1 MFDNTRVLRHIL
13 NIFHIY
19 CLKIEKNVRIKN
31 FFTARIFHIREL
43 ADVEKGGFSAAF
55 PASCSRG

>member
-1 MFDNTRVLRHIL
+1 MFDNTRILRHIL

-19 CLKIEKNVRIKN
+19 CLKIEKKRSDKK

>member
-1 MFDNTRVLRHIL
+1 MFDNTRILRHIL

-19 CLKIEKNVRIKN
+19 CLKIEKKRSDKK
-31 FFTARIFHIREL
+31 FFYRSDFSYPGTADI
-43 ADVEKGGFSAAF
+43 EKGGFSAAF

>member
-1 MFDNTRVLRHIL
+1 MFNNTRILRHIL

-19 CLKIEKNVRIKN
+19 CLKIEKKRSDKI
-31 FFTARIFHIREL
+31 FFAARIFHIRKL
-43 ADVEKGGFSAAF
+43 ADVEKGGLSAAF